1 MLVFYCI
8 VLLRILCFSNSLF
21 VLSCETNWLSF
32 HTWYIKRHNHWNL
45 LSLEKD
51 LATTMRRVCRVVP
64 VEVLREEYA
73 HLHVFV
79 NASQDGLA
87 RIASHM
93 LDSIQSF
100 MNEKIASRIW
110 NLQDHILTN
119 RESGRALLLLDWRYC
134 WHQPL
139 EEEWTGGDL
148 FQMNSY
154 NEMDTIENEAARQ

>member
-1 MLVFYCI
+1 
-8 VLLRILCFSNSLF
+8 
-21 VLSCETNWLSF
+21 
-32 HTWYIKRHNHWNL
+32 
-45 LSLEKD
+45 
-51 LATTMRRVCRVVP
+51 MRRVCRVVP

-119 RESGRALLLLDWRYC
+119 RESGRALLLLD
-134 WHQPL
+134 
-139 EEEWTGGDL
+139 
-148 FQMNSY
+148 
-154 NEMDTIENEAARQ
+154 